1 MPRKNAPSAA
11 VAKQSLTDRID
22 KLFEQGDPL
31 LAAAMLSVG
40 IASSMGVRPPMT
52 RLLMT
57 TSGASSSDVDNILL
71 AAASFAGGLGP
82 GLLVSG
88 WLLGKGDAQ
97 SYSEPGAKE
106 ATAAFFL
113 GMGET
118 YLMSKLFSNPEFFK
132 MLGSAAS
139 SGAGMLKGLAATA
152 L

>member
-1 MPRKNAPSAA
+1 MPRNAAKSDA
-11 VAKQSLTDRID
+11 VKQSLTDRID

-57 TSGASSSDVDNILL
+57 TSGASSSDMDGILL
-71 AAASFAGGLGP
+71 AAAAFAGGLGP
-82 GLLVSG
+82 GLLASG

-97 SYSEPGAKE
+97 SYDEPGAKE
-106 ATAAFFL
+106 ATAAFFM

-132 MLGSAAS
+132 MLGNAAS
-139 SGAGMLKGLAATA
+139 SGTGMLKGLAATA